1 MLIDCSIIKKII
13 ISPKCGKLIEDLE
26 QLVYDNKDEMLSHI
40 SDALGYVAWKLLPL
54 QQTRRQKRQRFY

>member
-1 MLIDCSIIKKII
+1 MTIKT
-13 ISPKCGKLIEDLE
+13 
-26 QLVYDNKDEMLSHI
+26 EMLSHI